1 MSIGVYIKG
10 MEMPATCQEC
20 EFAVPGVDSAYCE
33 RHEKTAMDFSV
44 AENGRPNWCPLVE
57 VPPNGRLIDAD
68 LLGKI
73 LKDRA
78 EDEWNKNTA
87 PFSWSYAYECLIDTL
102 DSMPTIIEAEEEK

>member
-1 MSIGVYIKG
+1 MGVYIKE

-57 VPPNGRLIDAD
+57 VPTHGDLIDREELQHIIGQFSLNWEYGQGVSDCWDA
-68 LLGKI
+68 LLN
-73 LKDRA
+73 A
-78 EDEWNKNTA
+78 
-87 PFSWSYAYECLIDTL
+87 
-102 DSMPTIIEAEEEK
+102 PTIIEAEGET